1 MADISKITL
10 PSGNTYD
17 VKDETAREMIANLNQ
32 FTYNVV
38 NTLPTASADT
48 MYQIYLIQSQTTG
61 VDDEYEEYITLD
73 KGAGASPRYKWE
85 MLGTI
90 TAPDLSDYVR
100 KDEVGDLAYKDT
112 ASGSTSVNVPATYT
126 STFTGEASNVTVSGT
141 TTGSVNVT
149 KSAVTV
155 SKASSGT
162 ATYTPQGSNAASS
175 VSGSC
180 TITPSG
186 SISTGSGTANYT
198 PAGTVTAP
206 TITVDTA
213 GATTSVAEVA
223 SVGSMPTYTVANEVL
238 TITAGAVP
246 TTNSVTVK
254 TGDASYTSS
263 APAFTG
269 TGVDLEFSGTEV
281 TGTVTG
287 TAAAQTFTGTG
298 ARLVTDSQVATD
310 ASFVGDT
317 MSSTGNVTP
326 TGSVSTTTATTESK
340 TINVTVS

>member
-1 MADISKITL
+1 MPNPYISQVTL
-10 PSGNTYD
+10 PSGSTYD
-17 VKDETAREMIANLNQ
+17 IKDQGARDLIDELEQYSEYLGVTTTELTDGSSVNPITINGDSVTAKKGEIANYGSKEFIFNGTVWQEFGDL
-32 FTYNVV
+32 
-38 NTLPTASADT
+38 
-48 MYQIYLIQSQTTG
+48 
-61 VDDEYEEYITLD
+61 
-73 KGAGASPRYKWE
+73 GA
-85 MLGTI
+85 L
-90 TAPDLSDYVR
+90 
-100 KDEVGDLAYKDT
+100 GDLAYKDT

-126 STFTGEASNVTVSGT
+126 STFTGEASSISASGT

-198 PAGTVTAP
+198 PSGTVAAP

-317 MSSTGNVTP
+317 MSITGNVTP